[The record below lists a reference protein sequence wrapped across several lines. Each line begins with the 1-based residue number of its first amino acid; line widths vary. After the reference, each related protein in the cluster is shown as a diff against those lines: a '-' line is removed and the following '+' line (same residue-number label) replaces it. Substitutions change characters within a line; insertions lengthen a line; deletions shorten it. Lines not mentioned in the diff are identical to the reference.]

1 MYSFLPLGQRVINE
15 MESII
20 DEHLESVGA
29 QKIQMPILQ
38 NIKRWEDSGR
48 RSLMDKELY
57 CLKDRKGQEYCLSPT
72 NEEVITSITKELV
85 IVLCFVHYRQFL
97 QIIPLC
103 YIKHLKNSVMNA
115 ESKQVF
121 YEAKNS

>member
-15 MESII
+15 MENII
-20 DEHLESVGA
+20 DEHLESAGA

-85 IVLCFVHYRQFL
+85 IV
-97 QIIPLC
+97 
-103 YIKHLKNSVMNA
+103 
-115 ESKQVF
+115 
-121 YEAKNS
+121 

>member
-48 RSLMDKELY
+48 RSLMDKELF

-72 NEEVITSITKELV
+72 NEEVITSLTKELV
-85 IVLCFVHYRQFL
+85 IVLCLVHSSQFL
-97 QIIPLC
+97 LIIPLC
-103 YIKHLKNSVMNA
+103 YIKHLKNSVMNE